1 MLYICKDSYKN
12 LDLSKYENIWWVHLN
27 TKGMPEGAMLHSELA
42 PSRIS
47 YRMYLSGTTD
57 VAMFL
62 AAYNSEL
69 HKGNFDTSILSVLKL
84 SVKKDILLI
93 SPEENYTHSPL
104 KILYNYIYS
113 RNHEAAT
120 LV

>member
-1 MLYICKDSYKN
+1 MLYICKGSYKD
-12 LDLSKYENIWWVHLN
+12 LDFSKYENVWWVHLN
-27 TKGMPEGAMLHSELA
+27 TKGMPEGATLHSELA
-42 PSRIS
+42 PSRVS
-47 YRMYLSGTTD
+47 YRMYLAGTTD

-62 AAYNSEL
+62 ASYNSEL
-69 HKGNFDTSILSVLKL
+69 RKGNYDSNILSTLKL
-84 SVKKDILLI
+84 SGKKDILLI

-104 KILYNYIYS
+104 KILYNYISS